1 MKRASNEDF
10 NAYRERRKQS
20 KIVEKAIK
28 IGTVIFSGGTYRR
41 HSKPESGPRPVL
53 ISPAVGK
60 RHEGESL
67 DDFRKRRMVCNSRRR
82 DREKAYRNPV
92 DIQNSVEL

>member
-10 NAYRERRKQS
+10 NTYRERRKKS
-20 KIVEKAIK
+20 KIVEKAIR

-41 HSKPESGPRPVL
+41 HPKPESTPKNIL

-60 RHEGESL
+60 RHKGESL
-67 DDFRKRRMVCNSRRR
+67 DGFRKRRMVCNSRRR
-82 DREKAYRNPV
+82 DRKRAYRNKT
-92 DIQNSVEL
+92 IGWIT